1 MYLNYAREN
10 VLKAMRAKAEEL
22 HLQGVSVVLVV
33 DESDSRYQ
41 DPLIEVVGRFVDEAC
56 ATRDWSET
64 GANYWAIAMSKIAE
78 MLETGKSSGT
88 SDRPARKG
96 EFGYRGGVFS
106 KRNGLKIFI
115 AFSGGTEGEDVRVS
129 QFGMV
134 AINKALNAD
143 ATSSETQKPR
153 PAFLRGDKV
162 LLGLPAEPEKNW
174 EKDTI
179 ECVVLQGDTG
189 SEGRL
194 FHADTYVLQTRQEN
208 QKRGILNGDML
219 SGIKLEQMIHM

>member
-1 MYLNYAREN
+1 MYLSRANEDA
-10 VLKAMRAKAEEL
+10 LKAMRARAEEL

-33 DESDSRYQ
+33 DESDTRYQ
-41 DPLIEVVGRFVDEAC
+41 NPRIEVVGRFVDEAS

-64 GANYWAIAMSKIAE
+64 GANYWAIVMSKIAE
-78 MLETGKSSGT
+78 MLETDKPSGT

-96 EFGYRGGVFS
+96 EFGYRGGLPS
-106 KRNGLKIFI
+106 KRNGLKILI
-115 AFSGGTEGEDVRVS
+115 AFSGGTEGEDLQVS
-129 QFGMV
+129 QSGMI
-134 AINKALNAD
+134 AINKTLNAVFNQ
-143 ATSSETQKPR
+143 T
-153 PAFLRGDKV
+153 AFLRGDNV
-162 LLGLPAEPEKNW
+162 LLMLPADPKKNW
-174 EKDTI
+174 EEDAI
-179 ECVVLQGDTG
+179 DCVVLQGDTG